1 MSSWSRRGAPG
12 AEPKRTAISWHAKWH
27 LVHGWRLRCAAEA
40 GTGSLVGLDR
50 LHPRFEEGWK
60 VHVTRH
66 QQCPRPQ
73 IPPPP
78 AQTWSAAVRDI
89 FLNTG
94 AFTIHEGGAE
104 ARARAAVQGVAGQVR
119 YDSRLF
125 PYRYV
130 RC

>member
-1 MSSWSRRGAPG
+1 VDVPGVVICIDCSGVHRRLGVH
-12 AEPKRTAISWHAKWH
+12 ISK
-27 LVHGWRLRCAAEA
+27 VR
-40 GTGSLVGLDR
+40 SLTLDD
-50 LHPRFEEGWK
+50 K
-60 VHVTRH
+60 V
-66 QQCPRPQ
+66 
-73 IPPPP
+73 
-78 AQTWSAAVRDI
+78 WSAAVRDI